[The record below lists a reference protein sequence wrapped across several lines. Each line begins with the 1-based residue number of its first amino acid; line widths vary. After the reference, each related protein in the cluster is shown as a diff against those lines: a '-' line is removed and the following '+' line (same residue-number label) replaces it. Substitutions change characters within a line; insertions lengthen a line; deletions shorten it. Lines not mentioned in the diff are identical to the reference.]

1 MKIRL
6 KWVNRMN
13 VDNVDRQQLQD
24 RTTSIDIILMSLLL
38 TLITLYTNEY
48 HNTSFIILLLT
59 LSKFEIL

>member
-1 MKIRL
+1 
-6 KWVNRMN
+6 MN

-38 TLITLYTNEY
+38 TLITLYTSEY
-48 HNTSFIILLLT
+48 HNTSFIILLLI